1 MQVITCFKQEKE
13 ENKNSNSEA
22 TSCGQCKQKT
32 GKKMDELKQHMEQRL
47 GKQAMQPRIKM
58 TSCVM
63 ISKLVQEK
71 TGLY

>member
-1 MQVITCFKQEKE
+1 
-13 ENKNSNSEA
+13 
-22 TSCGQCKQKT
+22 
-32 GKKMDELKQHMEQRL
+32 MDELKQHMEQRL